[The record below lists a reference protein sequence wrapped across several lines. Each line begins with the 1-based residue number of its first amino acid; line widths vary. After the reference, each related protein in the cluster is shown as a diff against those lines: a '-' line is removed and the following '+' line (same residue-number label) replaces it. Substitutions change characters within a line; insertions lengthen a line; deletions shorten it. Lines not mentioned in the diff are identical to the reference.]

1 MWNEIILDWS
11 DLDEKIIG
19 NLLYDTEK
27 AEKIYSFMQKRKISS
42 FGGMNFYEW
51 YDIDV
56 YKTNKDNYFIHGYVK
71 DKPSYKHF
79 IEEYSEPEFEKLL
92 KEIDPDKYI
101 ELGFNDFENA

>member
-1 MWNEIILDWS
+1 MK
-11 DLDEKIIG
+11 KIIG

-27 AEKIYSFMQKRKISS
+27 AEKIYSFGQKRIVSD

-56 YKTNKDNYFIHGYVK
+56 YKTEKDNYFIHGYVK

-101 ELGFNDFENA
+101 ELGFNDFEEA

>member
-1 MWNEIILDWS
+1 M
-11 DLDEKIIG
+11 
-19 NLLYDTEK
+19 LYDTEK
-27 AEKIYSFMQKRKISS
+27 AEKIYSFGQKIIVSD
-42 FGGMNFYEW
+42 FGGMNFYEL

-56 YKTNKDNYFIHGYVK
+56 YKTEKDNYFIHGYVK
-71 DKPSYKHF
+71 DKPSYKPF

>member
-1 MWNEIILDWS
+1 MK
-11 DLDEKIIG
+11 KIIG

-27 AEKIYSFMQKRKISS
+27 AEKIYSFGQKS

-71 DKPSYKHF
+71 EKPSYKHF

-101 ELGFNDFENA
+101 ELGFNDFEDA

>member
-1 MWNEIILDWS
+1 MK
-11 DLDEKIIG
+11 KIIG

-27 AEKIYSFMQKRKISS
+27 AKKIYSFIQKRKISS

-51 YDIDV
+51 YSIDV
-56 YKTNKDNYFIHGYVK
+56 YKTEK